1 MINSRLHS
9 HNYTFDS
16 RWVSVY
22 VWAFVSIWVSIYLH
36 LGIWVGEETKWM
48 GSSLIKKCKTMCH
61 SLSLSE
67 VEPVNIFLGKL
78 TLGRQE
84 AECRQM
90 AVVVGKMTD
99 KPSFP
104 SSGYENLGNGMQ
116 INSFTLI
123 VKKKNRIF
131 THLTKMSKIIQT
143 SSFFSVISK
152 YLYMV
157 SPQSHF

>member
-1 MINSRLHS
+1 
-9 HNYTFDS
+9 
-16 RWVSVY
+16 
-22 VWAFVSIWVSIYLH
+22 
-36 LGIWVGEETKWM
+36 M

-67 VEPVNIFLGKL
+67 VEPVNIFLG
-78 TLGRQE
+78 RQE

-90 AVVVGKMTD
+90 VVVVGKMTD

-123 VKKKNRIF
+123 VKKK
-131 THLTKMSKIIQT
+131 K
-143 SSFFSVISK
+143 
-152 YLYMV
+152 
-157 SPQSHF
+157 